1 MTFTVGMLR
10 HPVARVS
17 WNNGGISH
25 RQAVVTQSSAA
36 RHRHLMR
43 CFLDALDATHT
54 SLNLIT
60 IGIRPPGPLV
70 RLNAWLVAQGWAL
83 AYRPES
89 LDYVAD
95 EEAARRSGRGLWR
108 GDFEAP
114 WVWRARQ

>member
-1 MTFTVGMLR
+1 M
-10 HPVARVS
+10 
-17 WNNGGISH
+17 
-25 RQAVVTQSSAA
+25 
-36 RHRHLMR
+36 
-43 CFLDALDATHT
+43 
-54 SLNLIT
+54 
-60 IGIRPPGPLV
+60 
-70 RLNAWLVAQGWAL
+70 VAQGWAL